1 MSALPFPIDPEL
13 TGVVVAYRN
22 GQFIADQVLPRLNPV
37 LAKKEFKFWRFAFGE
52 AITLPDT
59 RVGRKG
65 QPTEVEFTFTET
77 PGMIEDFGLDDFI
90 PVDDMNNAPA
100 GYNPATFAAQ
110 RLMDLILLDREQ
122 RVANQVF
129 ALGTYPVANRVTL
142 SGTSQWSHASSTPI
156 AAIQDAMDA
165 MVMRPN
171 VLVLGQRTWT
181 NLRRNPQILAATSVS
196 GTNQGSASRQAV
208 AELLELDEIVVGSA
222 FVNSAR
228 PGQPVSQVRL
238 WGNHAALI
246 HRAPMATSLQGLPTF
261 GWTAQY
267 GTRIAGS
274 IPEPK
279 RGLRGGQTVR
289 TGESVREVI
298 AANDLGYFFQNA
310 VA

>member
-1 MSALPFPIDPEL
+1 MSGLPFPVDPEL
-13 TGVVVAYRN
+13 TGIVVAYRN
-22 GQFIADQVLPRLNPV
+22 GAYIADQVLPRLTPM
-37 LAKKEFKFWRFAFGE
+37 LTKREFKFWRFGFGE

-65 QPTEVEFTFTET
+65 QPTEVEFSFTET
-77 PGMIEDFGLDDFI
+77 PSMVEDFGLDDFI
-90 PVDDMNNAPA
+90 PVDDMMNAPA
-100 GYNPATFAAQ
+100 SYNPRTFAAQ

-122 RVANQVF
+122 RVASTVF
-129 ALGTYPVANRVTL
+129 SLATYPAANRVTL

-156 AAIQDAMDA
+156 AAIMDAMDA

-171 VLVLGQRTWT
+171 VMVIGQRAWT
-181 NLRRNPQILAATSVS
+181 QLRRNPQILQAISIS
-196 GTNQGSASRQAV
+196 GTSQGAASRQAV
-208 AELLELDEIVVGSA
+208 QELLELDEIVIGSA
-222 FVNSAR
+222 YVNTAR

-267 GTRIAGS
+267 GTRISGA
-274 IPEPK
+274 IDEPK
-279 RGLRGGQTVR
+279 RGLRGGTTVR
-289 TGESVREVI
+289 AGESVREVI
-298 AANDLGYFFQNA
+298 AASDLGYFFQNA